1 MKNNNIL
8 FADFGFLT
16 LTERLDSKDILF
28 NVYKGV
34 IKKVTID
41 QHVYGDEYGIGTADE
56 VDSCGI
62 VCTPEVWNKWEQQP
76 LLCMQ
81 VELNRGFV
89 WAERHDAYYRHN
101 NDRILSIGGFDMNV
115 MFDQLVEVMSTIQ
128 FENKDFQEDWTD
140 VVYDYQKKVYGVEAV
155 VTKNNRYQIANEFY
169 DKEVHENV
177 LMTNH
182 PIRLCNNPLDV
193 IPTIQFN
200 A

>member
-34 IKKVTID
+34 INKITID
-41 QHVYGDEYGIGTADE
+41 QHVYDDPNGIGTADE
-56 VDSCGI
+56 FDMCGLA
-62 VCTPEVWNKWEQQP
+62 CTKERWATWQKQP

-89 WAERHDAYYRHN
+89 WKGDKHKDFFHYNKRTLA
-101 NDRILSIGGFDMNV
+101 IGGFDLNV
-115 MFDQLVEVMSTIQ
+115 MFDQLVEMMSTIE

-169 DKEVHENV
+169 GKEVHENV
-177 LMTNH
+177 LMTNY
-182 PIRLCNNPLDV
+182 PIRLCGNPLDI
-193 IPTIQFN
+193 IPTIQYN